1 MPPLL
6 FPLLVIIFLTLVF
19 LLLTK
24 HRKNNEPFHPPPGPK
39 GIPFIGNLHQF
50 NALKPHVYLSEL
62 AKTYG
67 PILSLRFGRIPVVV
81 VQSAKLAKEVLHTQ
95 DLNFSNRPQFVG
107 SQKLSYNGLD
117 IAFSQYNEYFREVK
131 KISVVHLLNSKRVE
145 SFTPISQEEVLRMIK
160 TISLLSSAS
169 KIVDLSELLT
179 AYSSSNICRIAFG
192 KRYEE
197 AEGSRSS
204 FRTLLNDVQAM
215 LIASFYADF
224 FPLGGFLDRLNGN
237 SSRLEKTFKD
247 LDAFYEEIISDH
259 LDPNRTKSEQED
271 IIDVLLHL
279 RKERSFELTLDHIKA
294 LLMNIFLGGTDTSS
308 VMVVWAMTEL
318 VKNPHTMKKV
328 QEEIRNV
335 VRTKGFVEK
344 YDLPKFKYFKAVVK
358 ETFRL
363 HPAAPL
369 LVAHEAVK
377 RTTIDGYDIL
387 PKTLVYINVWAIGR
401 DTKLWKDPEKFMP
414 ERFFETSID
423 FKGNDFELLPFG
435 AGRRMCPGLNLGIVN
450 MELALAN
457 LLYSFDWEIPDGLT
471 MEDIDTDV
479 LPGIAMHKKNP
490 LCLVAKEI

>member
-6 FPLLVIIFLTLVF
+6 FPLLVILFLTLVF

-39 GIPFIGNLHQF
+39 GIPLIGNLHQF
-50 NALKPHVYLSEL
+50 NALKPHVYLAEL

-67 PILSLRFGRIPVVV
+67 SILSLRFGRIPVVV
-81 VQSAKLAKEVLHTQ
+81 VQSAKLAKEVLQTQ

-145 SFTPISQEEVLRMIK
+145 SFAPIGQEEVLRMIK
-160 TISLLSSAS
+160 TISSLSSAS

-192 KRYEE
+192 KR
-197 AEGSRSS
+197 
-204 FRTLLNDVQAM
+204 
-215 LIASFYADF
+215 
-224 FPLGGFLDRLNGN
+224 LNGN
-237 SSRLEKTFKD
+237 LSRLEKTFKD

-271 IIDVLLHL
+271 IIDVLLNL

-294 LLMNIFLGGTDTSS
+294 LLMNIFIGGTDTSS

-318 VKNPHTMKKV
+318 VKNPHAMKKV
-328 QEEIRNV
+328 QEEIRNGIQN
-335 VRTKGFVEK
+335 KDFVEK
-344 YDLPKFKYFKAVVK
+344 HDLSKFKYFKAVVK

-369 LVAHEAVK
+369 LVSHEAVK

-401 DTKLWKDPEKFMP
+401 DPKLWKDPEKFMP
-414 ERFFETSID
+414 ERFFETLID

-457 LLYSFDWEIPDGLT
+457 LLYSFDWEIPDNGLT
-471 MEDIDTDV
+471 KEDIDTDV
-479 LPGIAMHKKNP
+479 LPGIVMHKKNP
-490 LCLVAKEI
+490 LCLLAKEI

>member
-6 FPLLVIIFLTLVF
+6 FPLLVILFLTLVF

-39 GIPFIGNLHQF
+39 GIPLIGNLHQF
-50 NALKPHVYLSEL
+50 NALKPHVYLAEL

-67 PILSLRFGRIPVVV
+67 SILSLRFGRIPVVV
-81 VQSAKLAKEVLHTQ
+81 VQSAKLAKEVLQTQ

-145 SFTPISQEEVLRMIK
+145 SFAPIGQEEVLRMIK
-160 TISLLSSAS
+160 TISSLSSAS

-197 AEGSRSS
+197 AEGSRSR
-204 FRTLLNDVQAM
+204 FHTLLNDAQAM
-215 LIASFYADF
+215 FIASFYADF

-237 SSRLEKTFKD
+237 LSRLEKTFKD

-271 IIDVLLHL
+271 IIDVLLNL

-294 LLMNIFLGGTDTSS
+294 LLMVILNSHNI
-308 VMVVWAMTEL
+308 
-318 VKNPHTMKKV
+318 
-328 QEEIRNV
+328 
-335 VRTKGFVEK
+335 
-344 YDLPKFKYFKAVVK
+344 Y
-358 ETFRL
+358 
-363 HPAAPL
+363 L
-369 LVAHEAVK
+369 L
-377 RTTIDGYDIL
+377 
-387 PKTLVYINVWAIGR
+387 
-401 DTKLWKDPEKFMP
+401 
-414 ERFFETSID
+414 
-423 FKGNDFELLPFG
+423 
-435 AGRRMCPGLNLGIVN
+435 
-450 MELALAN
+450 
-457 LLYSFDWEIPDGLT
+457 SFDS
-471 MEDIDTDV
+471 
-479 LPGIAMHKKNP
+479 AS
-490 LCLVAKEI
+490 A